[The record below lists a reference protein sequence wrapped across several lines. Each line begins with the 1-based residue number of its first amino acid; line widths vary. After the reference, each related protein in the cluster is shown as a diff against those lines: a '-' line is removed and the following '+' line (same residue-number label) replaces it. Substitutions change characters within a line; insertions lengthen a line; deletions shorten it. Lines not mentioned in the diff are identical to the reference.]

1 MTAFTVTTIEKNYN
15 SNMKE
20 ASKLII
26 YGDGGSRG
34 NPGEAAYGFAVFD
47 ENEQLLYSEGKRL
60 GIDTNNVAEYSAV
73 VNALRWVRDTMPHVE
88 HILFKLDS
96 LLIASQMSGKF
107 KIKHPRMRELFITAK
122 GLEKQLSAQI
132 IYSQIPRAQNKTA
145 DKLVNDALDYII

>member
-1 MTAFTVTTIEKNYN
+1 
-15 SNMKE
+15 MKQ

-73 VNALRWVRDTMPHVE
+73 INALDWVIKNMPDVPQ
-88 HILFKLDS
+88 ILFKLDS
-96 LLIASQMSGKF
+96 LLIASQMSGKY
-107 KIKHPRMRELFITAK
+107 KIKHPRMRELFIAAK
-122 GLEKQLSAQI
+122 KLEAQLQAQI
-132 IYSQIPRAQNKTA
+132 IYSQIPRALNKTA